1 MSFQNART
9 DSAMINEIMRDFTNI
24 TELAAIYVD
33 VRGKNLSE
41 KYNFSNFCKAMRSN
55 KQCSRCCAYCDAFGG
70 LEASKGGTSRP
81 YRCHAGLV
89 DFSTPIIRQ
98 GHLLGFIAAGQ
109 SMVTDAQLPFIAP
122 VTDWKNDS
130 TLKTYYNQLP
140 AYTSE
145 QLLSATKVLHL
156 LAAQYF
162 PEITNHEFILP
173 ELQTDQPD
181 RITYRPEIKRALS
194 FIDTHLSHQFSLR
207 DIANHV
213 YLSESYLS
221 KLFKEDMGM
230 SLVQYINSR
239 KLEQAKIMLRNSD
252 ASIEAIAKNLGFG
265 RTSYFCKIFKDGTA
279 ETPKSYRKKYK

>member
-1 MSFQNART
+1 MSSQSVRT

-33 VRGKNLSE
+33 VRGKSLSA
-41 KYNFSNFCKAMRSN
+41 KYNFSNFCKYMRSN

-70 LEASKGGTSRP
+70 LEASKGNSSRP

-109 SMVTDAQLPFIAP
+109 SMVTDTQIPFIAP
-122 VTDWKNDS
+122 ITDWKNDS
-130 TLKTYYNQLP
+130 TLKHYYNQLP
-140 AYTSE
+140 TYTGE
-145 QLLSATKVLHL
+145 ELLSATKVLRL
-156 LAAQYF
+156 LTAQYF
-162 PEITNHEFILP
+162 PDIMNTDLVLP
-173 ELQTDQPD
+173 ELQTNQPS

-194 FIDTHLSHQFSLR
+194 FIDSNLSRSFSLR

-221 KLFKEDMGM
+221 KLFKQELGL
-230 SLVQYINSR
+230 SLIQYVNVR

-252 ASIEAIAKNLGFG
+252 ASIEAIAKNLGFS
-265 RTSYFCKIFKDGTA
+265 RTSYFCKLFKDNTA
-279 ETPKSYRKKYK
+279 ETPHSYRKKYK